1 MEPNKEQNEAI
12 REFQADLLVTA
23 GAGTGKTS
31 VLVGKYMRLLEE
43 RRAQV
48 DEIVAIT
55 FTKKAAAEMRERIR
69 LGLVQRL
76 EKAEDTEA
84 DFWKTQ
90 LSQLETAR
98 ISTFHSFCLGLIRE
112 HPLESG
118 IPPLVGILGEG
129 EAGIYLKQS
138 IENVLAQFFRRQSQ
152 DNSVLF
158 RILLESGW
166 DSFEA
171 SLAELYETIRESG
184 IPFDEAEK
192 RSRIQ
197 LEAAIAAIPE
207 GVTELSQA
215 ISELLEYSR
224 NAFLTE
230 RAMELM
236 AALRENWPAIREAI
250 TNGDVLDEALPALSE
265 LSEALP
271 RNQPNSIKERVG
283 AIRDLAEGLSRKLLN
298 LEALNRLPV
307 FRDLL
312 ERVDEAYRRLKQDLG
327 CLDFTDQL
335 ILARDLLRNN
345 PAVAEEVRGSLRY
358 LLVDEF
364 QDTNGLQMELV
375 RLLWGEAHSGGRF
388 MAVGDIKQS
397 IYRFRG
403 AEADLI
409 LKLAD
414 ELRGAAKGRL
424 ISLSR
429 NYRSSGRVIQFVN
442 ALSMPLFMGEPFT
455 YEPLLGDEPQGPA
468 AVEFLLT
475 GGSDRRLEAKLVG
488 KRIQQLVTAAPDR
501 ETSWRYGDI
510 AVLFRTKNA
519 IPLYQ
524 KVFQEMGIP
533 YYSASSSGF
542 YRCPEVADQ
551 LNLLRVTLQRYDGVA
566 LVALLTSPYVGLND
580 ECLFW
585 LAADKDLV
593 SRFYA
598 ADFPAELPALARY
611 KLEQFRELLAYLQE
625 HRDLLGIPGILRTAL
640 ERTHYREMLQTMPNS
655 VQRRANLDKLLA
667 KADEFVAKGF
677 HDLRRFLEYLEK
689 LETAEVIEGE
699 APTQAEA
706 GDVVRLMTIH
716 RAKGLEF
723 PVVIIPDLDRQFSR
737 GLRGR
742 LAFHKNTGIG
752 FTIRYGDGENG
763 APTPWEQLKALN
775 RREEVAEL
783 KRLLYVALTRAEQQL
798 ILAGSGCNSSKAKT
812 LETADNWM
820 KWFQLLLP
828 LEGAGAELDWEGVP
842 LRIIRDL
849 PLPDALPKAGSL
861 IETRRAELSPGIA
874 GAAAQA
880 EREIASTS
888 LVAQERSLT
897 LKVTEVLTFKGCGR
911 RYFWK
916 YRMRLPED
924 PAPIEGWDSEVTGV
938 SPDAPEQAAALE
950 AQAAVVAPMASGSS
964 GPGYSSAYGRSS
976 GGSVGTGLGTRIGTF
991 IHQAIRCAASEW
1003 PDALWSEMFYD
1014 LTEPEREGLKKDLQR
1029 IWRNFRSSPFTEQAG
1044 QYWDEVPFRIKLG
1057 EKLQIEG
1064 RFDRL
1069 LASTDGQLTLV
1080 DYKTHRCSAAKVPEL
1095 AAGYLWQMQ
1104 LYARAAAALWGRL
1117 PDRAVLYFIYPNQT
1131 FPAPLTPEALQGT
1144 ESEIREIGRFIAT
1157 HDQVRDYP
1165 TADDCEGCGYSWC
1178 CKW

>member
-1 MEPNKEQNEAI
+1 
-12 REFQADLLVTA
+12 TA

-31 VLVGKYMRLLEE
+31 VLVGKYMQLLVE

-48 DEIVAIT
+48 GEIVAIT

-69 LGLVQRL
+69 LGLQQHL
-76 EKAEDTEA
+76 ERAGDTEA
-84 DFWKTQ
+84 DFWKSQ
-90 LSQLETAR
+90 LSQVETAR

-112 HPLESG
+112 HPLEIG
-118 IPPLVGILGEG
+118 IPPMVGILGEG
-129 EAGIYLKQS
+129 EATIYLKQS
-138 IENVLAQFFRRQSQ
+138 IETVLAEVFRGQNQ
-152 DNSVLF
+152 DNSELF
-158 RILLESGW
+158 RILLEFGW
-166 DSFEA
+166 DSFET
-171 SLAELYETIRESG
+171 SLAGLYETIRESG

-192 RSRIQ
+192 RSRIE
-197 LEAAIAAIPE
+197 LKAAIAAIPE
-207 GVTELSQA
+207 SVTELSEA
-215 ISELLEYSR
+215 VSELLEYSR
-224 NAFLTE
+224 DAALTE

-236 AALRENWPAIREAI
+236 AALRESWPALREAI
-250 TNGDVLDEALPALSE
+250 TNGAVLDETLPALSE

-283 AIRDLAEGLSRKLLN
+283 AIRDMAEGLSRKLLN
-298 LEALNRLPV
+298 QEALCRLPA
-307 FRDLL
+307 FREIL
-312 ERVDEAYRRLKQDLG
+312 ERVDAAYRRLKQDLG

-335 ILARDLLRNN
+335 ILARDLLRNH
-345 PAVAEEVRGSLRY
+345 PDLAEEIRGSLCY

-375 RLLWGEAHSGGRF
+375 QLLWGETHPGGRF

-414 ELRGAAKGRL
+414 ELREATQGRL

-455 YEPLLGDEPQGPA
+455 YEPLLADEPQGTA

-475 GGSDRRLEAKLVG
+475 GDFDRRIEAKLVG
-488 KRIQQLVTAAPDR
+488 KQIQQLVSSVPDR
-501 ETSWRYGDI
+501 ETAWHYGDI
-510 AVLFRTKNA
+510 VLLFRTKTA

-542 YRCPEVADQ
+542 YRCLEVTDQ

-566 LVALLTSPYVGLND
+566 LMALLTSAYVGLND

-585 LAADKDLV
+585 LGTDEGAHARDLV
-593 SRFYA
+593 GRFYA
-598 ADFPAELPALARY
+598 ADFPAELPTLARY
-611 KLEQFRELLAYLQE
+611 KLGQFRELLIYLQE
-625 HRDLLGIPGILRTAL
+625 HRDLLGIPGILRAAL
-640 ERTHYREMLQTMPNS
+640 ERTHYREMLQIMPNS
-655 VQRRANLDKLLA
+655 IQRQANLDKLLA

-677 HDLRRFLEYLEK
+677 HDLHRFLDYLEK

-699 APTQAEA
+699 ASTQAEA

-763 APTPWEQLKALN
+763 APSHWEQLKALN
-775 RREEVAEL
+775 RREEIAEL
-783 KRLLYVALTRAEQQL
+783 KRLLYVALTRAKQLL

-812 LETADNWM
+812 IETADNWM

-849 PLPDALPKAGSL
+849 PASEVPPKAQLL
-861 IETRRAELSPGIA
+861 IEAHRAELSTGIPGA
-874 GAAAQA
+874 TAQA
-880 EREIASTS
+880 EMEIASTA
-888 LVAQERSLT
+888 LAGQERSLT
-897 LKVTEVLTFKGCGR
+897 LKVTEVLTFKSCSR

-916 YRMRLPED
+916 YRMRFPED
-924 PAPIEGWDSEVTGV
+924 PAPIEGWDSEVKGPS
-938 SPDAPEQAAALE
+938 SPAVAEQAVTLE
-950 AQAAVVAPMASGSS
+950 AQGIVSPVATGSAERS
-964 GPGYSSAYGRSS
+964 YGSAYVLRS
-976 GGSVGTGLGTRIGTF
+976 GESVRGLGTRIGTF
-991 IHQAIRCAASEW
+991 VHQAIRGVASEW
-1003 PDALWSEMFYD
+1003 PETLWSEVFYD
-1014 LTEPEREGLKKDLQR
+1014 LPGPDKEQLKRDLQQ
-1029 IWRNFRSSPFTEQAG
+1029 IWRNFRNSPFTEQAG
-1044 QYWDEVPFRIKLG
+1044 QFWDEVPFRIKLG
-1057 EKLQIEG
+1057 EKLKMEG

-1069 LASTDGQLTLV
+1069 LMSPDGKLILV
-1080 DYKTHRCSAAKVPEL
+1080 DYKTHRSSAAKVPEL
-1095 AAGYLWQMQ
+1095 AKGYLWQLQ
-1104 LYARAAAALWGRL
+1104 LYAMAVKALWGRL
-1117 PDRAVLYFIYPNQT
+1117 PDRAVLYFIYSNQT
-1131 FPAPLTPEALQGT
+1131 FSVPLTPEALRGM
-1144 ESEIREIGRFIAT
+1144 ESEIREIGQFIAV
-1157 HDQVRDYP
+1157 HDRAADYP
-1165 TADDCEGCGYSWC
+1165 SADDCKGCGYSWC
-1178 CKW
+1178 CKL